1 MKILREVGI
10 TVLIAVVVFVVLQLN
25 IQSYTV
31 QGASMMPNVEEGE
44 YIMVNKARYRC
55 SAPQRGDIIVFNPP
69 FDSPRPYIKRVI
81 GLPGEIV
88 EIRDEQVFIDGE
100 PLEELPSIPPPDYE
114 MPPKEVPSDEYFVLG
129 DNRNSSRD
137 SSTGW
142 TVPRENIIGKAWFA
156 YWPPGQWGIVG
167 HHSYPDLAGV
177 EGEGESDGMALPDWS
192 TA

>member
-1 MKILREVGI
+1 MKVLREVGI

-44 YIMVNKARYRC
+44 YIMVNKTRYRC
-55 SAPQRGDIIVFNPP
+55 SAPQRGDVIVFNPP

-100 PLEELPSIPPPDYE
+100 PLEELPSIPPPHYE
-114 MPPKEVPSDEYFVLG
+114 MPPKEVPPAEYFVLG

-156 YWPPGQWGIVG
+156 YWPPGEWGIVR

-177 EGEGESDGMALPDWS
+177 EGESDGVALPDWC